1 MLPIQPAYPFPLPE
15 RKESNGAL
23 FAHQSCAGEETREG
37 EDSSIK
43 VAETNAQTPGETMVQ
58 TTSAVALCRGSVG
71 ENATFFA
78 TMRMLLHEGVSE
90 RLVRGGICSTNHRET
105 SSPDGAWLAGMRR
118 RQHY

>member
-23 FAHQSCAGEETREG
+23 FAHQSCAGEDTREG

-43 VAETNAQTPGETMVQ
+43 ATDTNAQTPGETMVQ

-71 ENATFFA
+71 KNATSFA
-78 TMRMLLHEGVSE
+78 TMGMQLRRNLQKKSDL
-90 RLVRGGICSTNHRET
+90 RLPS
-105 SSPDGAWLAGMRR
+105 
-118 RQHY
+118 